1 MSHEEDWQ
9 EFRRC
14 IRLTREIIGQPAMR
28 DYAGSEIQPGDDV
41 TSDDAIDE
49 FIRQHAESAY
59 HPCGTCRMGAGSDP
73 QAVVD
78 PDLKVI
84 GLDGV
89 RVADT
94 SVFPSITNGN
104 LNGPALMVGEKASD
118 IILGRDPLPASNLQP
133 WINPNWQIS
142 QR

>member
-14 IRLTREIIGQPAMR
+14 IRLTREIIDQPAMR
-28 DYAGSEIQPGDDV
+28 KYAGSEIQPGDDV

-59 HPCGTCRMGAGSDP
+59 HPCGTCRMGAGNDP

-84 GLDGV
+84 GLDGI

-133 WINPNWQIS
+133 WINPDWQIS